1 MIAFRL
7 KAAAVLLAVPL
18 LLGAAP
24 PVQRY
29 QLDGPTSQVSAKVAF
44 FGLASKTARFPQMSG
59 RIALSPERLDTIDL
73 DVELD
78 ARALTAGD
86 KVTLGRL
93 RGKDF
98 FDVERYPTVR
108 FSGRRMQMT
117 GPVTA
122 TVAGE
127 VTARGVTRPATLAIT
142 FRDPPARATGRD
154 PVELTARTVID
165 RREFGMTAYSAI
177 VGKKVTITIRARMV
191 PN

>member
-7 KAAAVLLAVPL
+7 KAAAVLLVVPL

-59 RIALSPERLDTIDL
+59 RIALSPDRLDTIDL

-78 ARALTAGD
+78 ARELTAGD
-86 KVTLGRL
+86 KVTLARL

-127 VTARGVTRPATLAIT
+127 VTARGVTRPATLAVT
-142 FRDPPARATGRD
+142 FRDPPAQANGRD
-154 PVELTARTVID
+154 PVQLTAQTTID
-165 RREFGMTAYSAI
+165 RRDFGMTAYSAI